1 MYSFAVITEPPYP
14 PSWQISPHRHAFH
27 EIGLVKSGRCI
38 ITLDTTHHFFD
49 SHEVF
54 FFPSF
59 VAHGF
64 ATDKFSGVE
73 FVVIQFA
80 HLEPPFVQA
89 LTNTPPIGRFKLLE
103 LEASIF
109 LSLAYRLQRES
120 VGNLPWNHLQCQA
133 LLEELV
139 VLLLRSHERGSSPYL
154 NADQQ
159 RLIEQALLIMQ
170 SKSHENLK
178 IQKIAQELGLSPQH
192 FRDLFRRYVGKS
204 PKEYLTAL
212 KLQRSTCMLL
222 HGEYTI
228 ADIALRLGFASVQQF
243 SKAFRKK
250 LGITPAKWRRTQRV
264 TTQQEKRQPLF
275 NHDPQRTY
283 PRLT

>member
-1 MYSFAVITEPPYP
+1 MYSYAVITEPPYP
-14 PSWQISPHRHAFH
+14 SSWQVSPHQHALH
-27 EIGLVKSGRCI
+27 EIGIVKSGRCTI
-38 ITLDTTHHFFD
+38 MLDKTQHFFD
-49 SHEVF
+49 THEVF

-64 ATDKFSGVE
+64 ATDKSSGIE
-73 FVVIQFA
+73 FVVIQFT
-80 HLEPPFVQA
+80 HLESQLVQA
-89 LTNTPPIGRFKLLE
+89 LTNTPPIGHFKLLE
-103 LEASIF
+103 LEASMF
-109 LSLAYRLQRES
+109 LSLTYRLQRES

-139 VLLLRSHERGSSPYL
+139 VLLLRSHERGPSPYL

-159 RLIEQALLIMQ
+159 RSIEQALSIMQ

-178 IQKIAQELGLSPQH
+178 VQKLAQELGISPQH

-228 ADIALRLGFASVQQF
+228 ADIALRLGFTSIQQF

-250 LGITPAKWRRTQRV
+250 MGITPAEWRRTQHLT
-264 TTQQEKRQPLF
+264 TTQREE
-275 NHDPQRTY
+275 RTT
-283 PRLT
+283 PVRP

>member
-1 MYSFAVITEPPYP
+1 MYSYAVISEPPYP
-14 PSWQISPHRHAFH
+14 SSWQVSPHQHVLH
-27 EIGLVKSGRCI
+27 EIGIVKSGRCI
-38 ITLDTTHHFFD
+38 ITLDKTKYSFD
-49 SHEVF
+49 IHEVF

-64 ATDKFSGVE
+64 TTDKISGVE

-80 HLEPPFVQA
+80 HLEPSLIGA
-89 LTNTPPIGRFKLLE
+89 LTNTPPIGHFKLLE
-103 LEASIF
+103 LEASTF

-120 VGNLPWNHLQCQA
+120 VGNLPWNKLQCQA
-133 LLEELV
+133 LLEEIV
-139 VLLLRSHERGSSPYL
+139 VLLLRSYERGSYPYL

-159 RLIEQALLIMQ
+159 ILIEQALSIMQ

-178 IQKIAQELGLSPQH
+178 IQKMAQELGISPQH

-228 ADIALRLGFASVQQF
+228 ADIAFRLGFTSIRQF

-250 LGITPAKWRRTQRV
+250 MGITPAEWRRTQHLTV
-264 TTQQEKRQPLF
+264 QQEERK
-275 NHDPQRTY
+275 T
-283 PRLT
+283 TVWS